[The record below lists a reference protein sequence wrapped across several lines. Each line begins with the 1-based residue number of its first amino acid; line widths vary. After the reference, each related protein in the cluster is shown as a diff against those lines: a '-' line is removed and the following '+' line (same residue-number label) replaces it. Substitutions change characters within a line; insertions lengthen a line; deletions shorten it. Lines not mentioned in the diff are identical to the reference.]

1 MHVLYGCSLGSCWLL
16 LHLEVEAGL
25 CPGICCHGVN
35 DELGVRGRGRAVLAG
50 LFLSEAEVMEF
61 DLSRWR
67 AGCQRGERNYSSR
80 PLPSSSLSG
89 SLISAGINYTEGRL
103 TLPFLLLSAR
113 VPLLP
118 HGRLAHSWLIGS
130 SLDACS
136 KSRYSLLKIFSE
148 DFTCQEQWQQI
159 SRTRFQSSGKQM
171 KVKLQS
177 CPPAQSPFLSVP
189 PAAADAQAPFVL
201 KRSALQLPPP
211 PPPPPPPPRCEFP
224 ISDSYKSSTQSL
236 GLEAEARSTCPS
248 QVWSAQTLFPS
259 LFLPFS
265 SEHFIAAAY

>member
-1 MHVLYGCSLGSCWLL
+1 MHVLYGFSLGSCWLL

-35 DELGVRGRGRAVLAG
+35 DELGVRGRGRAVLARFVSEWG
-50 LFLSEAEVMEF
+50 RGYGIWFEQVKSRVPERREELFFPAFALLLPLWF
-61 DLSRWR
+61 PDLCWHKLYRRTTDS
-67 AGCQRGERNYSSR
+67 
-80 PLPSSSLSG
+80 PV
-89 SLISAGINYTEGRL
+89 
-103 TLPFLLLSAR
+103 PFHWHQLLLSAR

-118 HGRLAHSWLIGS
+118 HSRLAHSWLIGS

-136 KSRYSLLKIFSE
+136 KSRYSLFKIFSE

-189 PAAADAQAPFVL
+189 PPAADAQAPSAQALFVL
-201 KRSALQLPPP
+201 KRSALQL
-211 PPPPPPPPRCEFP
+211 RLLLGVSFP
-224 ISDSYKSSTQSL
+224 
-236 GLEAEARSTCPS
+236 
-248 QVWSAQTLFPS
+248 
-259 LFLPFS
+259 
-265 SEHFIAAAY
+265 